1 MPRVLITTEAL
12 RTSTPL
18 IALALSLTASPVPAK
33 TDETAAPVAGQVV
46 LPKAW
51 H

>member
-1 MPRVLITTEAL
+1 MTTKAL
-12 RTSTPL
+12 WTSSLL